1 MAISLDPSG
10 VMSNL
15 SMLTVP
21 LRGPVMARLTSAES
35 APVTG
40 SRAAR
45 ALRATPLAV
54 LKAPPM

>member
-1 MAISLDPSG
+1 MAIILEPSG

-21 LRGPVMARLTSAES
+21 FRGPVMARFTSAES

-40 SRAAR
+40 STAAR

-54 LKAPPM
+54 LKVPPM